1 MWGRG
6 TERGVGDT
14 SFVPA
19 TPGHL
24 PLKGKAFGGRGFA
37 PIWDA
42 AVPETDG
49 TTGSEPGR
57 PPDMGHWKYAT
68 LVIFARSFAP
78 TPGENPGCL
87 TDTRVEDGM
96 AAWPLSH

>member
-1 MWGRG
+1 M
-6 TERGVGDT
+6 
-14 SFVPA
+14 
-19 TPGHL
+19 
-24 PLKGKAFGGRGFA
+24 GRGFA

-68 LVIFARSFAP
+68 LVIIARSFAP

-87 TDTRVEDGM
+87 TDTRVADGM
-96 AAWPLSH
+96 AAWPLLLSTINGCFAVSTRRSDTRCHRE